1 MSDKVVTIIRGLFE
15 SISSQV
21 VHNGQRTQPLNMK
34 TGVREG
40 CLLSFVLFLVT
51 LDWATRT
58 TFDRKKGV
66 RWTSTTSLGNLD
78 FADDLALLS
87 HRIQDMREKTRTLEV
102 QGAKVGLKINA
113 NEKKW
118 LRIGTKRGDGVSP
131 AGLGDVLGK

>member
-1 MSDKVVTIIRGLFE
+1 
-15 SISSQV
+15 
-21 VHNGQRTQPLNMK
+21 MK

-113 NEKKW
+113 SEKKL
-118 LRIGTKRGDGVSP
+118 LRIGTKRGNCVSP
-131 AGLGDVLGK
+131 AGGVLGK

>member
-113 NEKKW
+113 SEKSCC
-118 LRIGTKRGDGVSP
+118 VSVP
-131 AGLGDVLGK
+131 NVAIVCRLQGAYWESE